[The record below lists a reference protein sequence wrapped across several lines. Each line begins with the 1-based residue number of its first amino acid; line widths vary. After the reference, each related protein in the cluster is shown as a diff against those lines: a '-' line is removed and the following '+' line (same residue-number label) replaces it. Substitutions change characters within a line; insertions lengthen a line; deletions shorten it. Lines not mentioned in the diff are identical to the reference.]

1 MKENHEAGEEDS
13 DESPNN
19 NKLSLREPL
28 LYDKQWQ
35 RHEHSMNPSKSLNM
49 VIMLEVF
56 GLVV

>member
-13 DESPNN
+13 DKSPNN

-28 LYDKQWQ
+28 LYDK
-35 RHEHSMNPSKSLNM
+35 HAHVHSMNLSKSLNM
-49 VIMLEVF
+49 VMMLEVF